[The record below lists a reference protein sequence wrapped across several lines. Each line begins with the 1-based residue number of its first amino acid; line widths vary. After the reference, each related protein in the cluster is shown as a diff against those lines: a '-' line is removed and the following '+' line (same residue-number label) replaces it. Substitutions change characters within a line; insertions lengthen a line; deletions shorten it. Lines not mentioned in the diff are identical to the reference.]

1 MQPERAP
8 TRRHVLNI
16 LEILTR
22 EHDELRNAMTTLA
35 AQGARTGEFLWF
47 ARDLEE
53 HARLED
59 ELLFVQLEETLP
71 ADVGPLP
78 AMRAEHDQIDEGLAR
93 LGGLADT
100 EPGWLPLLSQTFGL
114 ASLHFAKEER
124 VLFPLASRQV
134 PAERLEE
141 LGEKFV
147 GARSIP
153 RSPRGADPSG

>member
-1 MQPERAP
+1 M
-8 TRRHVLNI
+8 NI
-16 LEILTR
+16 LEILIR
-22 EHDELRNAMTTLA
+22 DHDELRNAMTTLA
-35 AQGARTGEFLWF
+35 EQGSRAGGFSQF

-59 ELLFVQLEETLP
+59 ELLFAQLEETLP

-78 AMRAEHDQIDEGLAR
+78 VMRAEHDQIDEGLAR
-93 LGGLADT
+93 LADLDDT
-100 EPGWLPLLSQTFGL
+100 GPDWRTLLNQTFEL

-134 PAERLEE
+134 AADRLED

-147 GARSIP
+147 QARS
-153 RSPRGADPSG
+153 SPRTPSS